1 MYNQRLIWA
10 ILLGAFLAIS
20 CAPAE
25 EDTSLEAEG
34 RTVNVETEMIGM
46 DTFESFLR
54 QIGTVTTA
62 EDVQISAEVGGRIME
77 VLKREG
83 SRVQEGE
90 TILRIDDRRLTQE
103 LRRLTAVTD
112 QSKENYERLQ
122 RLYEEDGI
130 GSEIELLNAKYT
142 YEQNQALLEST
153 KIDLENTAVKA
164 PFNGT
169 IENIMM
175 EAGEMVTAGTPLVR
189 MISEGGK
196 KITLGVPARYAN
208 VVDLGDEAEIWFDF
222 DDEERYKLPITYIGN
237 SIDPQNRT
245 FRVEIA
251 LPGDFRNIKIDM
263 IANVRLRTE
272 FLENVIVVSEE
283 HIFQKSGNYVAYL
296 AAEGGNGQPIAEE
309 RVVEM
314 GSSYGNNTVIESGLE
329 IGDELITL
337 GASYLQ
343 DGTQIEKV
351 ENRSTQYT
359 EN

>member
-34 RTVNVETEMIGM
+34 RTVNVETELIGM

-54 QIGTVTTA
+54 QVGTVTTA

-90 TILRIDDRRLTQE
+90 TILKIDDRRLSQE

-142 YEQNQALLEST
+142 YEQNQASLESI

-175 EAGEMVTAGTPLVR
+175 EAGEMVTVGTPLVR
-189 MISEGGK
+189 MISDGGK

-237 SIDPQNRT
+237 SIDSQNRT
-245 FRVEIA
+245 FRVDIA

-283 HIFQKSGNYVAYL
+283 HIFQKQGNFVAYL
-296 AAEGGNGQPIAEE
+296 AAEGENGQPIAEE

-329 IGDELITL
+329 VGDELITL

-351 ENRSTQYT
+351 GNGSTQYT